1 MTLLVFVAALPW
13 LVSLTIRMNIDRI
26 DRRFTPSTAVALFPI
41 LAVVT
46 AFSIVASM
54 VAIAA
59 VLVSS
64 PHLFPIA
71 LGVALLGWVLWRTIE
86 VSRHLRRV
94 AVSSSMAA
102 RFGAEAR
109 TPGGTVLVD
118 SAEPDAF
125 AVPSGGGAVVVT
137 TGLAEALSDAELRAV
152 IEHERAHLRFRHALW
167 IQMCEIAAQF
177 DPVLRPLVVRVRHAA
192 ERQADEYS
200 ATFGRNVTVSALART
215 ALLRT
220 HLERDAQSRKL
231 ASTGGDVVRRVHA
244 LTEPPPERQR
254 YAVVI
259 AGLVVITVCASISI
273 ALFDVA
279 QDVIV
284 PEAGEMP
291 SSVFQ

>member
-13 LVSLTIRMNIDRI
+13 VVSLAIRMNIERI
-26 DRRFTPSTAVALFPI
+26 DRRFTPSTAVVLFPI

-64 PHLFPIA
+64 PNPFPIV
-71 LGVALLGWVLWRTIE
+71 LGVALLGWVLWRSIE

-167 IQMCEIAAQF
+167 IQLCEIAAQF

-220 HLERDAQSRKL
+220 HLEREVESRRL

-244 LTEPPPERQR
+244 LTEPPPARQR
-254 YAVVI
+254 YAVVV
-259 AGLVVITVCASISI
+259 AGLVVIAACASISI

-284 PEAGEMP
+284 PEVGETP